1 MILSVPRVP
10 PVPPVSPPALDA
22 DGIQRAL
29 RRVADEIAER
39 HAPRCGPAD
48 LALVGIQTR
57 GVEVARRLADHLA
70 AAEGAR
76 PAFGTLDISLHRDDF
91 RRRPPARTLRPT
103 DLPFSLESRTVVLVD
118 DVFFTGRTIR
128 AAMDALAD
136 FGRPA
141 RLELAVLVD
150 RGGRELPIRPDYVGR
165 ELPVPPPGRVL
176 VRFAATDDSPD
187 GVWVEPA

>member
-1 MILSVPRVP
+1 MTS
-10 PVPPVSPPALDA
+10 
-22 DGIQRAL
+22 
-29 RRVADEIAER
+29 
-39 HAPRCGPAD
+39 
-48 LALVGIQTR
+48 
-57 GVEVARRLADHLA
+57 
-70 AAEGAR
+70 
-76 PAFGTLDISLHRDDF
+76 

-176 VRFAATDDSPD
+176 VRFAAIDDSPD